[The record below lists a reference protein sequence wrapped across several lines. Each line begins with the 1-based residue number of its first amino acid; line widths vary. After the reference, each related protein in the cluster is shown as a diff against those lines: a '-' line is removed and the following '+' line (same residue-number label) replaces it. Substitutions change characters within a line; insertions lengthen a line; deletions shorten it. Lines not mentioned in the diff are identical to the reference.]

1 MVTVRMCSGVLDRHL
16 SHAVWA
22 WALRATQLIQAGTS
36 PTVARFPGLT
46 MRSGESGTV
55 IIFVKYPK
63 PGAVK
68 TRLAADVGPVAAT
81 QLYKA
86 CAEHTVRAACR

>member
-1 MVTVRMCSGVLDRHL
+1 
-16 SHAVWA
+16 
-22 WALRATQLIQAGTS
+22 
-36 PTVARFPGLT
+36 

-68 TRLAADVGPVAAT
+68 TRLAADVGPAAAT

-86 CAEHTVRAACR
+86 CAEHTLRTASR